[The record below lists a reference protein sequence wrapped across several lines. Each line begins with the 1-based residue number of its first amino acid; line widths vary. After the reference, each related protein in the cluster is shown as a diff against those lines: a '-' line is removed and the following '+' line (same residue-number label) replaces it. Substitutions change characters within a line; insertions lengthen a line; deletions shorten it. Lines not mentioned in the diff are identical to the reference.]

1 MSGIL
6 TGFSTIGAIIV
17 LGVVLGHF
25 GVLDVQAQRLLSRLA
40 FYVANPALMV
50 TVLGDTDISAVL
62 SAGLP
67 ASLGG
72 VAVAAGAQ
80 VAVSRYLWRSSAA
93 ESTIGAFCAAYAN
106 AGNLGLPIAG
116 YVLGDASLVAPML
129 LTQLLVLQPAGLT
142 VLDLTT
148 GDGPRTWRRV
158 VATPFTNPLLI
169 GSLVGVALS
178 LLDLRLPAPLRDP
191 LDLVGGM
198 AIPAMLLAYGLSL
211 RFGPL
216 PGRGAR
222 LGRTG
227 FTVFLKLVVQPVVTF
242 LLARYALGL
251 DGAGVL
257 AVTVIAALPTAQN
270 VFVHA
275 SRYGVAEVPTRDCV
289 FLTTILSA
297 PVLFAVATLLA

>member
-17 LGVVLGHF
+17 LGVLLGHF

-72 VAVAAGAQ
+72 VAAT
-80 VAVSRYLWRSSAA
+80 AVVQIIVCRFLWKTGRA
-93 ESTIGAFCAAYAN
+93 ESTVGAFCAAYAN

-129 LTQLLVLQPAGLT
+129 LTQLLVLQPVGIT
-142 VLDLTT
+142 VLDLST
-148 GDGPRTWRRV
+148 GDGPRTWRKV
-158 VATPFTNPLLI
+158 VTTPLTNPLLI
-169 GSLVGVALS
+169 GSLAGVLLS
-178 LLDLRLPAPLRDP
+178 LLDWQLPAPVRDP
-191 LDLVGGM
+191 LELVGGM
-198 AIPAMLLAYGLSL
+198 SIPAMLLAYGLSL

-216 PGRGAR
+216 PGKGGR
-222 LGRTG
+222 LAQTG
-227 FTVFLKLVVQPVVTF
+227 FTVFLKLAVQPLATF
-242 LLARYALGL
+242 VLARYALGL
-251 DGAGVL
+251 DDAGVL

-270 VFVHA
+270 VFVLA
-275 SRYGVAEVPTRDCV
+275 SRYGTGVVLARDCV
-289 FLTTILSA
+289 FLSTVLSVPA
-297 PVLFAVATLLA
+297 LFAIVALLT